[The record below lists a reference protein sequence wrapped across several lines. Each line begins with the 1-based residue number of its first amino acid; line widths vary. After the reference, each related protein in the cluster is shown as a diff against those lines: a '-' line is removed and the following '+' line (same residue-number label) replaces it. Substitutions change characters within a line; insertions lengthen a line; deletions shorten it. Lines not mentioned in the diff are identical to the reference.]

1 MHNSGWIF
9 FHGKAIPKKPLKNT
23 DTKEINEEHS
33 SELKGMDLYDDD
45 FHAVSFLSRCLS
57 DENRLRIIFCIS
69 CGKKSVSSIVEEL
82 GLSQPLVSHH
92 LKELRRSLL
101 VKIERKGP
109 FIYYELV
116 DHRILDVVR
125 TLSIMA
131 TDLLSARKN
140 F

>member
-1 MHNSGWIF
+1 MMLLQNDLALR
-9 FHGKAIPKKPLKNT
+9 GKVS
-23 DTKEINEEHS
+23 EILEEYS
-33 SELKGMDLYDDD
+33 SEVKEMDLHDTD
-45 FHAVSFLSRCLS
+45 FQTVTFLARSLS

-92 LKELRRSLL
+92 LKELKRSLL